1 MKTFKLVFIFFI
13 SQITFINAQ
22 TITGVVLDQKTN
34 EPLES
39 VAVYFDNTT
48 IGTSTN
54 DKGEFSISYFEHITS
69 PLIFSY
75 LGYKKISLSD
85 YTTNKMYKVLL
96 MEDINTLDEVV
107 ISTNDGMPYEIKL
120 KQFKKQFLGFSD
132 NAKSCEILNENDLVL
147 IFNKQTNELTGKA
160 IQPILIKN
168 KNLNYLVTFEI
179 KDFIISYHYVDI
191 EKNQFGIKSVIY
203 SGTSFYKP
211 LENEQSN
218 STRRKRDKAYEG
230 SVLHFMRALSKEQ
243 LEDEGYYITKGQFK
257 AHPNEFFTVTSIEN
271 SKTVKVNLF
280 KRAHIFFKKKQSVME
295 CKNNVFYIDQ
305 YGNHSPIKD
314 VLFGGDMG
322 NQRVGDALPFD
333 YVYSKN

>member
-1 MKTFKLVFIFFI
+1 MKTIKLVFIVFI
-13 SQITFINAQ
+13 VQITSIYAQ
-22 TITGVVLDQKTN
+22 TISGIVLDQNTN
-34 EPLES
+34 QPIES

-75 LGYKKISLSD
+75 LGYKKISLSE
-85 YTTNKMYKVLL
+85 YTLNKYYKVLL
-96 MEDINTLDEVV
+96 IEDINTLDEVV
-107 ISTNDGMPYEIKL
+107 INTNDGMPYEIKL

-147 IFNKQTNELTGKA
+147 TFNKQTNELSAKA

-168 KNLNYLVTFEI
+168 KNLSYIVTFEI

-191 EKNQFGIKSVIY
+191 EKKQFGIKSVIY

-211 LENEQSN
+211 IENEPSK
-218 STRRKRDKAYEG
+218 SIKRKRDKAYEG

-257 AHPNEFFTVTSIEN
+257 ANPNEFFTVSSIEN
-271 SKTVKVNLF
+271 SKTVKVNLIN
-280 KRAHIFFKKKQSVME
+280 RAQIFFKKRQSVME

-333 YVYSKN
+333 YVYN